1 MKVLKLSESLNH
13 KIETVW
19 EVISDVSRTDW
30 VPGVDEISL
39 NGDIRE
45 FFMEGMGKI
54 KEKILLLQ
62 IQKPVFLV
70 FLQLFRNDATF
81 PPLFSF
87 LVFEDSIIL
96 KVDSENSNFHDY
108 FC

>member
-45 FFMEGMGKI
+45 FFMEGMG
-54 KEKILLLQ
+54 
-62 IQKPVFLV
+62 
-70 FLQLFRNDATF
+70 
-81 PPLFSF
+81 
-87 LVFEDSIIL
+87 
-96 KVDSENSNFHDY
+96 
-108 FC
+108 

>member
-39 NGDIRE
+39 NEILGNSSW
-45 FFMEGMGKI
+45 
-54 KEKILLLQ
+54 KEWEK
-62 IQKPVFLV
+62 
-70 FLQLFRNDATF
+70 
-81 PPLFSF
+81 
-87 LVFEDSIIL
+87 
-96 KVDSENSNFHDY
+96 
-108 FC
+108 

>member
-54 KEKILLLQ
+54 KEKILLCDLGGTHARFAECV
-62 IQKPVFLV
+62 KHGEY
-70 FLQLFRNDATF
+70 RNFKKST
-81 PPLFSF
+81 L
-87 LVFEDSIIL
+87 
-96 KVDSENSNFHDY
+96 
-108 FC
+108 

>member
-39 NGDIRE
+39 QDDTRH
-45 FFMEGMGKI
+45 FLW
-54 KEKILLLQ
+54 KEWVKLKKKYYFVIM
-62 IQKPVFLV
+62 KTRFLNTV
-70 FLQLFRNDATF
+70 QLSHQLN
-81 PPLFSF
+81 
-87 LVFEDSIIL
+87 
-96 KVDSENSNFHDY
+96 
-108 FC
+108 